1 MIIIYDTV
9 TPSNMQEAVG
19 TPDESRGATQLGRGQ
34 SGMMGSIPFE
44 RQAGWEVGREETHNH
59 RLLPGLQLS
68 HPPGPP
74 PLPAWSGA
82 VPSAS
87 LFSR

>member
-1 MIIIYDTV
+1 MTQ
-9 TPSNMQEAVG
+9 SHNMQEAVG
-19 TPDESRGATQLGRGQ
+19 TPDKRGGATQWGRGQ
-34 SGMMGSIPFE
+34 SGMMGRISFE
-44 RQAGWEVGREETHNH
+44 GQSGWEIGREETHNH